1 MFKVL
6 SKLDCR
12 FDEVS
17 LGEVM
22 LRLDPGD
29 YRIRNTRHFT
39 VWEGGGEYNVARG
52 LRRAFGLRTAI
63 VTAAA
68 KNDVGQ
74 LLEDLI
80 LQGGVDT
87 QYLVWKDA
95 DKMGKVCRTGLNFTE
110 RGFGV
115 RSALGVSDRANSAA
129 CQLKKGD
136 VDWNEIFGA
145 HKSCWFHTGGIYAG
159 ISDFAP
165 EMILEAMSYAR
176 RNGTIVSY
184 DLNFRSSLWDDKG
197 GKQKAQEINNIIVPY
212 VDVLIGNEEDFHSSL
227 GIEMDSADYN
237 YSALD
242 VDNYKRIVERASELY
257 PNLSIVASTLRT
269 VKTASHNDWGGVCY
283 CDGRVYQSR
292 FFDNLEIFDRVGGGD
307 SFASGLIFGLM
318 NSYGIEDSLNIGVA
332 SGALAMTTP
341 GDCTMAT
348 KEEVFALV
356 EGKSQRI
363 IR

>member
-1 MFKVL
+1 MLKVL
-6 SKLDCR
+6 SKLDCQY
-12 FDEVS
+12 DEVS

-52 LRRAFGLRTAI
+52 LRRTFGLRTAV
-63 VTAAA
+63 VTALSN
-68 KNDVGQ
+68 NDVGH

-80 LQGGVDT
+80 LQGGVDP
-87 QYLVWKDA
+87 QYLIWKSA
-95 DKMGKVCRTGLNFTE
+95 DSLGRNCRTGLNFTE

-136 VDWNEIFGA
+136 VDWDDIFGA
-145 HKSCWFHTGGIYAG
+145 KKSCWFHTGGIYAG

-165 EMILEAMSYAR
+165 EMILEAMSTAK
-176 RNGTIVSY
+176 RNGTMISY
-184 DLNFRSSLWDDKG
+184 DLNYRSSLWEDKG
-197 GKQKAQEINNIIVPY
+197 GKQKAQETNRMIVPF

-227 GIEMDSADYN
+227 GIELDSGDYN
-237 YSALD
+237 YSVLD
-242 VDNYKRIVERASELY
+242 VDNYKRIVEKASELY
-257 PNLSIVASTLRT
+257 QNLSIVVSTLRT
-269 VKTASHNDWGGVCY
+269 VKTASRNDWGGVCY
-283 CDGRVYQSR
+283 CDGRVYQSK

-307 SFASGLIFGLM
+307 SFASGFIYGLI

-356 EGKSQRI
+356 EGKTQRI
-363 IR
+363 KR